1 MSGWYFRSTLTTLS
15 ARASTVSSRK
25 VSSATKIGTILQ
37 PRFIIIHAAT
47 GESMPPETSA
57 TSVPSTPT
65 GRPPTAFVTVSYR

>member
-1 MSGWYFRSTLTTLS
+1 MSGWYWRNISTTRS
-15 ARASTVSSRK
+15 ARASTVSSRN

-57 TSVPSTPT
+57 TSVPSTPS
-65 GRPPTAFVTVSYR
+65 GRPPTPFITVSYR